1 MAGAPL
7 RDRPRVSIELFRAF
21 VADRPEEERWELI
34 DGVAVMMAPP
44 TLAHQVIAGNVQ
56 RLLFDA
62 LVKHAPTLIACQRV
76 GVNLGPSVAY
86 YDPEPDVAVIDS
98 AAAERP
104 DERYAAR
111 FYLAA
116 EVVSSSDRIKSESK
130 REVYKLHDACKCIL
144 TIQQDRFEVRID
156 TRTGA
161 GWREETLKKPDD
173 LVELPDFG
181 LRCDVSDFYR
191 GTALAPRRV
200 G

>member
-7 RDRPRVSIELFRAF
+7 RDRPRFSIELFRAF
-21 VADRPEEERWELI
+21 IANRPDEERWELI

-44 TLAHQVIAGNVQ
+44 TLAHQIIAGNVQ
-56 RLLFDA
+56 RLLFNVLA
-62 LVKHAPTLIACQRV
+62 KYAPALIACQRV

-86 YDPEPDVAVIDS
+86 YDPEPDVAIIDVS
-98 AAAERP
+98 AAENP

-144 TIQQDRFEVRID
+144 TIQQDRFEVLID
-156 TRTGA
+156 KRTQA
-161 GWREETLKKPDD
+161 GWEEETLNKPDD
-173 LVELPDFG
+173 LVVLADFG
-181 LRCDVSDFYR
+181 LRCEISEFYR

-200 G
+200 S